1 MLKMKSNMKKLKVLS
16 VLAIVA
22 AAGVILNACKED
34 FLEVTPK
41 GALDG
46 SVLATFDGVDALLI
60 GAYSMIDGISDQGTG
75 GWEAA
80 TSNWVF
86 GSIRGMEANK
96 GSDAGDQPDI
106 NPIQTYSEPSNNPY
120 LNLKWRA
127 IYEAISRCNNTITVA
142 NDALEGGSITDAEH
156 TSFINQARALRGFY
170 HFEAWRMWDGMIPY
184 IDVETDITTVTNM
197 EDVRP
202 QIIADLQA
210 GTQLPNDMDQIGRFN
225 GTVARVLLAKALMQM
240 NGDFAG
246 AQTQLQQV
254 VDSGTKPDGS
264 EIGLEPLYGDIF
276 DAANR
281 NGLEAVYTV
290 QYSVNDGSAGWNG
303 GWGEVLNFPYKSG
316 ASPGGCCGF
325 FQPTQEFVNS
335 FRTDGGLPL
344 LDNSYN
350 NDPVLNDDGLA
361 VDDPSYVEDPGPL
374 DPRLDW
380 TVGRRGIPYLDWG
393 DHTGQD
399 WIRDQSYAGP
409 FSPKKQVYKQSQEGQ
424 LTEVGN
430 WTSGWTAN
438 GYRMI
443 RYADVL
449 LLLAE
454 CKARTG
460 SGDLGLAEVNA
471 IRERASNPDGF
482 VKEEDGTTD
491 AANYQIS
498 LYGGFA
504 NQDEALTAI
513 LMERKLELGM
523 EGHRYFDLMRWG
535 DSFMIQEINR
545 MLDYEK
551 PLRPGLYGD
560 ATAGSED
567 VSFPIPLRQIEL
579 SNGNIVQNR

>member
-1 MLKMKSNMKKLKVLS
+1 
-16 VLAIVA
+16 
-22 AAGVILNACKED
+22 
-34 FLEVTPK
+34 
-41 GALDG
+41 
-46 SVLATFDGVDALLI
+46 
-60 GAYSMIDGISDQGTG
+60 
-75 GWEAA
+75 
-80 TSNWVF
+80 
-86 GSIRGMEANK
+86 
-96 GSDAGDQPDI
+96 
-106 NPIQTYSEPSNNPY
+106 
-120 LNLKWRA
+120 LNLKWRSL
-127 IYEAISRCNNTITVA
+127 YEGISRTNNVISVA
-142 NDALEGGSITDAEH
+142 NQALEGGSITDEEH
-156 TSFINQARALRGFY
+156 ASFVNQARALRGYY

-184 IDVETDITTVTNM
+184 VDEETDINTVTNM

-210 GTQLPNDMDQIGRFN
+210 GTNLSNNMGQIGRWN
-225 GTVARVLLAKALMQM
+225 STVSRVMQAKALMQM
-240 NGDFAG
+240 NADYAG
-246 AQTQLQQV
+246 AQTLLQQV

-264 EIGLEPLYGDIF
+264 EIGLETFYGDIF
-276 DAANR
+276 DAGNR

-290 QYSVNDGSAGWNG
+290 QYSVNDGSNGWNG

-409 FSPKKQVYKQSQEGQ
+409 FSPKKQVYRQDQEGQ

-430 WTSGWTAN
+430 WTSGYTAN

-471 IRERASNPDGF
+471 IRERAANPDGF
-482 VKEEDGTTD
+482 VKEADGVTN
-491 AANYQIS
+491 AANYDIE

-523 EGHRYFDLMRWG
+523 EGHRYFDLRRWG
-535 DSFMIQEINR
+535 DSFMVQEMNR

-560 ATAGSED
+560 ATFGPED
-567 VSFPIPLRQIEL
+567 VSYPIPLRQIEL